1 MKRDSKE
8 ANLVQLAEN
17 LQLCIVGDV
26 SCSLGQDSWLE
37 VGEMVDLQ
45 RTKGLTGMAAA
56 RTYLT
61 CCVSVPHLPVPLFP
75 NPDSH
80 FYAVGQYP
88 EPSPHIPLLPAHPF
102 FGFEQ
107 SSNWVLPSG
116 HWAAIPPKKR
126 LSQELHALLPPLP
139 RPGLVPERGS
149 PPAPPSSTVS
159 WTLNGLLTLALCC
172 RPRWGRWPGST
183 PPVSSGLQRS

>member
-8 ANLVQLAEN
+8 ANPVQLAEN

-45 RTKGLTGMAAA
+45 RTKGLTGMAVA
-56 RTYLT
+56 RTYLI
-61 CCVSVPHLPVPLFP
+61 CCVSVPHLPVPLSP

-88 EPSPHIPLLPAHPF
+88 EPSP
-102 FGFEQ
+102 
-107 SSNWVLPSG
+107 
-116 HWAAIPPKKR
+116 
-126 LSQELHALLPPLP
+126 
-139 RPGLVPERGS
+139 
-149 PPAPPSSTVS
+149 PPSSS
-159 WTLNGLLTLALCC
+159 CPSFLWI
-172 RPRWGRWPGST
+172 
-183 PPVSSGLQRS
+183 